1 MPYNANPNDIA
12 KLMQNLNATAHA
24 SNLGNTTKRK
34 ESTGYRYGREYDNED
49 DSEDDS
55 DEDDDEDEDDE
66 DFDEDES
73 ETDANTHD
81 KEMPKIVIGRSN
93 PRELSN
99 DIEQF
104 RNQISASSSMCESG
118 TNIQE
123 NRIGEPDLSI
133 GPDSSNNVDG
143 LYQGYQNFELD
154 EEVDS
159 ENLISDEEDDN
170 ESGFLSQI

>member
-1 MPYNANPNDIA
+1 MGPSSGSPTHMPYNANPNDIA
-12 KLMQNLNATAHA
+12 TLMQNLNATAHA

-55 DEDDDEDEDDE
+55 DED
-66 DFDEDES
+66 ES

-81 KEMPKIVIGRSN
+81 NEMPKIVIGRSN

-123 NRIGEPDLSI
+123 NRSGEPELST
-133 GPDSSNNVDG
+133 GQDSSNNVDG
-143 LYQGYQNFELD
+143 VYQGYQNFELD

>member
-1 MPYNANPNDIA
+1 M
-12 KLMQNLNATAHA
+12 
-24 SNLGNTTKRK
+24 GNTTKRK
-34 ESTGYRYGREYDNED
+34 ESTGYRYGREYD
-49 DSEDDS
+49 
-55 DEDDDEDEDDE
+55 DEDEDDDD

-73 ETDANTHD
+73 ETDANTHG

-104 RNQISASSSMCESG
+104 RNRISASSSMCESG

-123 NRIGEPDLSI
+123 DQSGEPDLSI
-133 GPDSSNNVDG
+133 GQDSSNNVDG

-154 EEVDS
+154 EVDS

-170 ESGFLSQI
+170 ESGF